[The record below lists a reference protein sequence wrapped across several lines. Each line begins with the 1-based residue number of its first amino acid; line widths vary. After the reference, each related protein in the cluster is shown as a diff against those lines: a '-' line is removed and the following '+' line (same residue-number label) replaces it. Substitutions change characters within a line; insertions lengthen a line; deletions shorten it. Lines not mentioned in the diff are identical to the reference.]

1 MLLSCFFVNFVFF
14 GAVVI
19 LVGAAVPE
27 ILRTYSWRYVEM
39 GAILAGGSIGYF
51 VSTFVCGILLRRW
64 GPKRVIVYGLVLQAV
79 GLAAFGQMPSL
90 VINAI
95 ALLLIGLGQ
104 GEVRS

>member
-19 LVGAAVPE
+19 IVGAAVPE

-64 GPKRVIVYGLVLQAV
+64 GPKRVIVYGLVLQAA
-79 GLAAFGQMPSL
+79 GLAAFGQMPS
-90 VINAI
+90 
-95 ALLLIGLGQ
+95 
-104 GEVRS
+104 